1 MSTQQI
7 HAYCALCISR
17 CGCIATVADGVLL
30 KVEADPGH
38 PTGGAFCAKG
48 RAAPELVNSPERLLH
63 PMRRIGPRGAAT
75 GWQRISWDEALDQ
88 VAAALRSAAASAGPE
103 SVAVSVTTPSGTAI
117 SDSFAWIHRLAR
129 SFGTPNVVFATEN
142 CNWHKDF
149 SPQYTFGS
157 GIGMP
162 ELENTGCLMLWGTN
176 PSASMLS
183 LSLEIRKAR
192 KRGMKLIVID
202 PRDAGLARG
211 ADIWLRPHPG
221 TDGALALAMAQALLE
236 EGHVDTDFLRRW
248 SNAAF
253 LVRADSGLFLRAA
266 DIEAAASAQN
276 YLAWDAAQQK
286 AVVVAAAADHSTFA
300 LSGEF
305 TVQSS
310 SGPVLCRPAFAYY
323 AAACAA
329 MAPEQAEAV
338 TGVPAQQIRSAARLI
353 WDEAPAAFFTWTG
366 LCQHSDATQTT
377 RALCLLY
384 ALTGQLDAPGG
395 NVFFPRPPLNDVS
408 GLDLLPDGMLEK
420 TLGRA
425 QRPLGPGRR
434 GWLSAR
440 DLDDALAQEPSPLK
454 ALLSFGG
461 NPVLTKPLSKDFAQH
476 IGRLEFFAITEMFMT
491 PTAAL
496 ADIVLPAASAWEREG
511 LYGGFHISAKAEAH
525 LQLRPACVAPRGEAK
540 SDSWIVFELAQRL
553 GLGAHFFAGD
563 REAALR
569 YVLSPSGVTLATLRA
584 SPQGIALDLPMRYR
598 KYAAAGFATP
608 TGRLEIYSETFLR
621 HGYAPVPHGDVPP
634 ASGEAFPLTMLS
646 VKQVA
651 YCHSQMRTLQS
662 LRRLSPEPMAELHP
676 ATAASRGITEGDW
689 LRVSTARGSMA
700 SKARFNAALDP
711 AVVCVS
717 YGWHETM
724 QPELAAGLP
733 PGVTLNFAAVAD
745 PLACDPASGSD
756 ALKRVPCEV
765 SLLSQ
770 R

>member
-1 MSTQQI
+1 MVTRNI
-7 HAYCALCISR
+7 HGYCALCISR
-17 CGCIATVADGVLL
+17 CGCIATVEDGVLL
-30 KVEADPGH
+30 KVEADPAH

-75 GWQRISWDEALDQ
+75 GWEQIGWDEALDEI
-88 VAAALRSAAASAGPE
+88 AAAMRHAAASAGPE

-162 ELENTGCLMLWGTN
+162 DLEHTGCLLLWGTN
-176 PSASMLS
+176 PSTSLLS

-211 ADIWLRPHPG
+211 ADLWLRPLPG

-236 EGHVDTDFLRRW
+236 KVHVDQDFLRRW
-248 SNAAF
+248 SNAPF
-253 LVRADSGLFLRAA
+253 LVRTDSGLFLHAA
-266 DIEAAASAQN
+266 DIEEGAAENA
-276 YLAWDAAQQK
+276 YVAWDETGQK
-286 AVVVAAAADHSTFA
+286 AVVVDAATDHSGLA
-300 LSGEF
+300 MSGEF
-305 TVQSS
+305 TVQI
-310 SGPVLCRPAFAYY
+310 GDGLVLCRPAFTYY
-323 AAACAA
+323 ADACAA
-329 MAPEQAEAV
+329 MSPEQAEIV
-338 TGVPAQQIRSAARLI
+338 TGVPAQQIRNAAQLM
-353 WDEAPAAFFTWTG
+353 WDAAPAAFFTWTG

-395 NVFFPRPPLNDVS
+395 NVFFPRPQINDVS
-408 GLDLLPDGMLEK
+408 GLDLLPQGMLGK
-420 TLGRA
+420 TIGRD

-440 DLDDALAQEPSPLK
+440 DVDEALAQEVSPLK
-454 ALLSFGG
+454 VLLSFGG
-461 NPVLTKPLSKDFAQH
+461 NPVATKPMSPDYAQH
-476 IGRLEFFAITEMFMT
+476 INRLDFFAITEIFMT

-511 LYGGFHISAKAEAH
+511 LYGGFHYSAKAESH
-525 LQLRPACVAPRGEAK
+525 LQLRPACVVPRGEAK
-540 SDSWIVFELAQRL
+540 ADTWIVFELAQRL
-553 GLGAHFFAGD
+553 GLGEHFFVGD

-569 YVLSPSGVTLATLRA
+569 HVLAPSGVTPETLRA
-584 SPQGIALDLPMRYR
+584 HPQGIDLDLPMRYR
-598 KYAAAGFATP
+598 KYTTAGFATP
-608 TGRLEIYSETFLR
+608 TGRLEIYSETFLY
-621 HGYAPVPHGDVPP
+621 HGYAPVPQGSTPETGGDK
-634 ASGEAFPLTMLS
+634 FPLTLMSL
-646 VKQVA
+646 KQVA
-651 YCHSQMRTLQS
+651 YCHSQMRKLKS
-662 LRRLSPEPMAELHP
+662 LRRLAAEPIVELHP
-676 ATAASRGITEGDW
+676 STAGSRGITEGAW
-689 LRVSTARGSMA
+689 VKIATTRGVMA
-700 SKARFNAALDP
+700 SKARFNTALDP
-711 AVVCVS
+711 TVVCAS
-717 YGWHETM
+717 YGWHEAM
-724 QPELAAGLP
+724 QPELADELP

-745 PLACDPASGSD
+745 PAACDPVSGSD

-765 SLLSQ
+765 SFLL
-770 R
+770 RK

>member
-1 MSTQQI
+1 MVTQKI
-7 HAYCALCISR
+7 HGYCALCISR
-17 CGCIATVADGVLL
+17 CGCIATVEDGVLL
-30 KVEADPGH
+30 KVEADPAH

-48 RAAPELVNSPERLLH
+48 RAAPELVNSQERLLY

-75 GWQRISWDEALDQ
+75 GWQQISWDEALDEI
-88 VAAALRSAAASAGPE
+88 AAAMRSAAASAGPE

-162 ELENTGCLMLWGTN
+162 ELEHTGCLLLWGTN
-176 PSASMLS
+176 PSTSLLS
-183 LSLEIRKAR
+183 LSLEVRKAR

-211 ADIWLRPHPG
+211 ADLWLRPRPG

-236 EGHVDTDFLRRW
+236 AGHVDMEFVRRW

-253 LVRADSGLFLRAA
+253 LVRADNGLFLRAA
-266 DIEAAASAQN
+266 DIETGASAQN
-276 YLAWDAAQQK
+276 YLAWNQAQQM
-286 AVVVAAAADHSTFA
+286 AVLVDAEADNSGFA

-305 TVQSS
+305 VVQTS

-323 AAACAA
+323 ADACAA
-329 MAPEQAEAV
+329 MSLERAEAA
-338 TGVPAQQIRSAARLI
+338 TGVPAQQIRSAAQLI
-353 WDEAPAAFFTWTG
+353 WDAAPAAFFTWTG

-395 NVFFPRPPLNDVS
+395 NVFFPRPPLYDVS
-408 GLDLLPDGMLEK
+408 GLDLLPQGMLEK
-420 TLGRA
+420 TIGRDK
-425 QRPLGPGRR
+425 RPLGPGRR

-440 DLDDALAQEPSPLK
+440 DVDDALAQEPSPLK
-454 ALLSFGG
+454 VLLSFGG
-461 NPVLTKPLSKDFAQH
+461 NPVATKPMSPDYAQH
-476 IGRLEFFAITEMFMT
+476 IDRLEFFAIAEMFMT

-511 LYGGFHISAKAEAH
+511 LYGGFHCSRQAEAH

-540 SDSWIVFELAQRL
+540 ADTWIVFELAQRL
-553 GLGAHFFAGD
+553 GLGEHFFAGD

-569 YVLSPSGVTLATLRA
+569 HVLSPSGVALETLRA
-584 SPQGIALDLPMRYR
+584 NPQGVTLDLLMRYR
-598 KYAAAGFATP
+598 KYTTAGFATP
-608 TGRLEIYSETFLR
+608 TGCLEIYSETFLR
-621 HGYAPVPHGDVPP
+621 HGYAPVPNGDVPE
-634 ASGEAFPLTMLS
+634 SGSDKFPLTLLS

-651 YCHSQMRTLQS
+651 YCHSQMRTLNS
-662 LRRLSPEPMAELHP
+662 LRRLAPEPIAEMHP
-676 ATAASRGITEGDW
+676 ATAASRGIAEGAW
-689 LRVSTARGSMA
+689 VQIATARGIIA
-700 SKARFNAALDP
+700 GKARFNAALDP
-711 AVVCVS
+711 AVVCTS
-717 YGWHETM
+717 YGWHEAT
-724 QPELAAGLP
+724 QPELAATLP
-733 PGVTLNFAAVAD
+733 PGVTLNFAAVVD
-745 PLACDPASGSD
+745 PAACDPASGSD

-765 SLLSQ
+765 SSL
-770 R
+770 

>member
-1 MSTQQI
+1 VSTQQI
-7 HAYCALCISR
+7 HGYCALCISR
-17 CGCIATVADGVLL
+17 CGCIATVEDGVLL
-30 KVEADPGH
+30 KVEADPAH

-48 RAAPELVNSPERLLH
+48 RAAPELVGSPERLLH
-63 PMRRIGPRGAAT
+63 PMRRIGPRGSAT
-75 GWQRISWDEALDQ
+75 GWERIGWDAALDEI
-88 VAAALRSAAASAGPE
+88 AAAMRNAASTSGPE

-162 ELENTGCLMLWGTN
+162 ELQQSGCLMLWGTN
-176 PSASMLS
+176 PSASLLS

-211 ADIWLRPHPG
+211 ADIWLRPRPG
-221 TDGALALAMAQALLE
+221 TDGALALALAQAMLE
-236 EGHVDTDFLRRW
+236 EGNVDQQFLGRW
-248 SNAAF
+248 SNGPF
-253 LVRADSGLFLRAA
+253 LVRTDTGFFLRAA
-266 DIEAAASAQN
+266 DIEAGASAQTC
-276 YLAWDAAQQK
+276 LAWDETQQVAVLVDAAENK
-286 AVVVAAAADHSTFA
+286 RKFA
-300 LSGEF
+300 LRGEF
-305 TVQSS
+305 TLQTR

-323 AAACAA
+323 ADACAA
-329 MAPEQAEAV
+329 MSPEQAEV
-338 TGVPAQQIRSAARLI
+338 ITGVPAQQIRSAAKLM
-353 WDEAPAAFFTWTG
+353 WDAAPVSFFTWTG

-395 NVFFPRPPLNDVS
+395 NVFFPRPHLNDVS
-408 GLDLLPDGMLEK
+408 GLELLPEGMLEK
-420 TLGRA
+420 TIGRA

-440 DLDDALAQEPSPLK
+440 DVDEALAQEPSPLK

-461 NPVLTKPLSKDFAQH
+461 NPAATKPMSPEFAQH
-476 IGRLEFFAITEMFMT
+476 FARLEFFAITEMFMT

-511 LYGGFHISAKAEAH
+511 LYGGFHYSRPAEAH
-525 LQLRPACVAPRGEAK
+525 LQLRPACVAPRGEARA
-540 SDSWIVFELAQRL
+540 DSWIVFELAQRL
-553 GLGAHFFAGD
+553 GLGDKFFAGD

-569 YVLSPSGVTLATLRA
+569 HVLAPSGVTPETLRA
-584 SPQGIALDLPMRYR
+584 KPQGIALELAMRYR
-598 KYAAAGFATP
+598 KYETAGFATP

-621 HGYAPVPHGDVPP
+621 HGYAPVPLGNVP
-634 ASGEAFPLTMLS
+634 ANAGGQFPLTLVS

-651 YCHSQMRTLQS
+651 YCHSQMRKLKS
-662 LRRLSPEPMAELHP
+662 LCRLAPEPAAELHP
-676 ATAASRGITEGDW
+676 ETAASRGITEGAW
-689 LRVSTARGSMA
+689 LLVTTARGRMA
-700 SKARFNAALDP
+700 SKARFNAALDH

-717 YGWHETM
+717 YGWHEAM
-724 QPELAAGLP
+724 QPELAAELP

-745 PLACDPASGSD
+745 PSACDPASGSD

-765 SLLSQ
+765 SLMPL
-770 R
+770 